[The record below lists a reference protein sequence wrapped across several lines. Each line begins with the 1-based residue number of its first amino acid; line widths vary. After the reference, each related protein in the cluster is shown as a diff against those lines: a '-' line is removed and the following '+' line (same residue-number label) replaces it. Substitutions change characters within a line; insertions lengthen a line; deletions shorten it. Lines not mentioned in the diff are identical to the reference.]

1 MRKTLA
7 VATIA
12 VLIVLLACSG
22 PAPTPDTVGTRLPAK
37 SEATLEETATE
48 ASGQI
53 TSEIPERIDETT
65 APATISPVPKATG
78 APTAPTSMP
87 ERTILPPNLANSGV
101 TAVPTPAINPTT
113 SVPTKAIAT
122 STHAPI
128 PTTTPASTREPAP
141 PTTTLTIA
149 VAPIPSDIPDYS
161 RSQWKH
167 WADEDGDCQ
176 DARQEVLIA
185 ESLVEVAFESAK
197 MCRVENGRWY
207 GAFTGIYVELPG
219 DLDVDHLVPLKN
231 AHLSGGWRWEPSRKA
246 EYANY
251 LDDADHL
258 IAVTARANRS
268 KGAKGPEEWRP
279 PDEGYWCEYAVNWT
293 EVKAQW
299 GLTMTR
305 EESRAVL
312 EMLEG
317 CADPVKVV
325 ELKGTA
331 APDPTR
337 NLSVRCTGPAKRQ
350 MLLGQRGCRAAKAEE
365 EVSRRKWCR
374 LPGTETVMV

>member
-22 PAPTPDTVGTRLPAK
+22 PAPTPDTVGTRLPTK

-48 ASGQI
+48 TSGQI
-53 TSEIPERIDETT
+53 TSEIRDRIDETT
-65 APATISPVPKATG
+65 TPTTISPFPKATG

-87 ERTILPPNLANSGV
+87 ERTILPPNPMNPGV
-101 TAVPTPAINPTT
+101 TAVPTPVTNPTT

-122 STHAPI
+122 STPAPI
-128 PTTTPASTREPAP
+128 STTTPASTREPAP

-197 MCRVENGRWY
+197 MCRVETAG
-207 GAFTGIYVELPG
+207 GTGPSPG
-219 DLDVDHLVPLKN
+219 STWNCRETWTSTTWSRSRN

-251 LDDADHL
+251 LDYADHL
-258 IAVTARANRS
+258 IAVTARA
-268 KGAKGPEEWRP
+268 KP
-279 PDEGYWCEYAVNWT
+279 
-293 EVKAQW
+293 
-299 GLTMTR
+299 
-305 EESRAVL
+305 
-312 EMLEG
+312 
-317 CADPVKVV
+317 
-325 ELKGTA
+325 
-331 APDPTR
+331 
-337 NLSVRCTGPAKRQ
+337 
-350 MLLGQRGCRAAKAEE
+350 
-365 EVSRRKWCR
+365 
-374 LPGTETVMV
+374 